1 MSFTGH
7 NYDHTMMSIL
17 VNNHGAR
24 SVKVI
29 SPWKRVRVST
39 AAL

>member
-1 MSFTGH
+1 MSFTEH
-7 NYDHTMMSIL
+7 NYDHTIMSIL
-17 VNNHGAR
+17 VNNHGVQ

-29 SPWKRVRVST
+29 SPWKRVRIST